1 MGKVFIGISLGFFLC
16 SCATS
21 YKQIQPSTLTYSGS
35 SSEGGVTLGY
45 RYDVL
50 REKGNKKYA
59 KRESLRGIRVI
70 AVKIANNS
78 STALTIGQNCS
89 LMSAVG
95 PVSIV
100 DPSVVHVQLKQGVP
114 IYLLYLLM
122 TPLQFNVT
130 RSSGNSVETSSTP
143 IGFVLGPALAIGNM
157 AAAGGAN
164 QNFLRELEK
173 YNLANKT
180 INPGETVYGLIG
192 IRDIG
197 VNPLRLQIN

>member
-1 MGKVFIGISLGFFLC
+1 MRIAFLGILPIFFLF
-16 SCATS
+16 SCASS
-21 YKQIQPSTLTYSGS
+21 YKPIQPDTVNYSGTS
-35 SSEGGVTLGY
+35 TEGGVTLGY

-59 KRESLRGIRVI
+59 KREPLKGIRVI
-70 AVKIANNS
+70 ALKVTNGTN
-78 STALTIGQNCS
+78 TPLTIGQNCS
-89 LMSAVG
+89 LMSPVG
-95 PVSIV
+95 PVSMV
-100 DPSVVHVQLKQGVP
+100 DPSVVHSQLKQGVP

-122 TPLQFNVT
+122 TPVNLTVT
-130 RSSGNSVETSSTP
+130 KSTSTSIETSRTP
-143 IGFVLGPALAIGNM
+143 IGLILGPALTIGNM

-164 QNFLRELEK
+164 QNFLKELQK

-197 VNPLRLQIN
+197 VNPIRLQIN